1 MRGLLKLTME
11 GLIDYKINGAT
22 FFFIHLKEY
31 EPADDKLHFGYYFS
45 TFVTSVRSVYSMV
58 MIQRNMKNS

>member
-1 MRGLLKLTME
+1 MRSLLNFTFGGLMNYE
-11 GLIDYKINGAT
+11 INEAK
-22 FFFIHLKEY
+22 FFFKHLKEY

>member
-1 MRGLLKLTME
+1 MNYE
-11 GLIDYKINGAT
+11 INEAK
-22 FFFIHLKEY
+22 FFFKHLKEY